1 MNFLRYLLVVMMV
14 RSVASEASAETS
26 TETAASEPTF
36 SAASETTSPVSFTA
50 ESDSYSTWTENDI
63 QLFSIPGR
71 ICEKMKMK
79 IFFNL
84 LFLHLIK
91 YSFEQC

>member
-26 TETAASEPTF
+26 TETAASETAF
-36 SAASETTSPVSFTA
+36 SAASETTSSVSFTA

-71 ICEKMKMK
+71 ICEKWKWK
-79 IFFNL
+79 Y
-84 LFLHLIK
+84 FLICC
-91 YSFEQC
+91 FCI